1 MNTVENL
8 KGEIWKEYKD
18 GYCFSNFGRVKRIYK
33 NGKERLLKSFFNKRI
48 QKSYVKVHDKNIP
61 LARTIWILFNGPIP
75 KGYGI
80 AHRNKVKTDNEL
92 VNLQMLS
99 RKELGEIYG
108 KATKRRLIYDA
119 IHDCYYKSTREAER
133 KLFISRQT
141 VSDYCNHKVKNPM
154 FDLRWE
160 KKEEQQ

>member
-1 MNTVENL
+1 
-8 KGEIWKEYKD
+8 
-18 GYCFSNFGRVKRIYK
+18 
-33 NGKERLLKSFFNKRI
+33 
-48 QKSYVKVHDKNIP
+48 
-61 LARTIWILFNGPIP
+61 
-75 KGYGI
+75 
-80 AHRNKVKTDNEL
+80 
-92 VNLQMLS
+92 MLS